1 MQPISLPDAASRDEH
16 LSPDGK
22 THSLEQRSFSV
33 LNRNGFMKSDDDDV
47 HLAFM
52 IETVPYG

>member
-1 MQPISLPDAASRDEH
+1 MQPISLPDAASKDEH
-16 LSPDGK
+16 LSPDGNA
-22 THSLEQRSFSV
+22 HSIDRSFSV